1 MTGRMKIFSR
11 RGSTPLIDEHLTY
24 FTVTEADDFRRI
36 VATSFATVGRDVAVY
51 PDHVEDSGGTTFGL
65 WNIGALCAGSD
76 STEWPTLIDEH
87 VQLVTTPPQDLADLS
102 HEDLEEGLFLHLV
115 QSGSLR
121 NPDDL
126 AYARVVAPGLLEVLA
141 VDLPDSVA
149 TPSRAEVAERGM
161 LGGLIDLA
169 RTNLRG
175 LLASGTLDAEVVNT
189 GAAYTAVTGDSLF
202 TASLALVLQDVIEH
216 VSGETFEGHGTLVA
230 VPFRKRLLYRSVDA
244 PDAALALRSMLKEA
258 FDGYRRQPGPLSPNV
273 YWVRGNRWS
282 QITSFESGKPRVVL
296 DRGLRETLK
305 RL

>member
-1 MTGRMKIFSR
+1 MTIFSR

-65 WNIGALCAGSD
+65 WNIGALCAGAEP
-76 STEWPTLIDEH
+76 TEWPSLIDEH

-102 HEDLEEGLFLHLV
+102 QEDLEDGLFLHLV

-161 LGGLIDLA
+161 LGGMIDLA
-169 RTNLRG
+169 RTNLQG
-175 LLASGTLDAEVVNT
+175 LLASGTLDAEVVDT

-230 VPFRKRLLYRSVDA
+230 VPFRKQLLYRPVDA